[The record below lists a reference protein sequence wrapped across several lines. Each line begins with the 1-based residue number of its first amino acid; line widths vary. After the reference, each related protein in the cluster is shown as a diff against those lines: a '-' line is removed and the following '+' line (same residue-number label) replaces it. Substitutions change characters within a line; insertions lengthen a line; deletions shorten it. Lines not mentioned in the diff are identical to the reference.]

1 MNDNLINY
9 LNNKIENKNIIK
21 HMLAT
26 KACMEGIYDYLDSKG
41 TENLGKRE
49 YWSMAGLIHDG
60 DYTNDVPEV
69 RQGVQITADLIEAGI
84 SVPEEVAHTM
94 ASHNPATKVEP
105 ESLMDWAL
113 FTCDC
118 LTGLIV
124 ASALVHPDKK
134 LVSLETKSVL
144 KRFKEKSFAK
154 GTRREDIIK
163 CEDKLGINLEEYVNI
178 CLNSMQSIAK
188 ELGL

>member
-1 MNDNLINY
+1 MSDNLIGY
-9 LNNKIENKNIIK
+9 LNSKIENKNIIK

-26 KACMEGIYDYLDSKG
+26 KTCMEGIYDYLDSKG
-41 TENLGKRE
+41 IKNLGKKE
-49 YWSMAGLIHDG
+49 HWSMAGLMHDG
-60 DYTNDVPEV
+60 DYTNDVPEDK
-69 RQGVQITADLIEAGI
+69 QGVQITADLIEAGI
-84 SVPEEVAHTM
+84 SVPEEVAHSM

-113 FTCDC
+113 FTCDS

-124 ASALVHPDKK
+124 ASVLVHPEKK
-134 LVSLETKSVL
+134 LRSLETKNIL
-144 KRFKEKSFAK
+144 NRFKEKSFAK

-178 CLNSMQSIAK
+178 CLSSMQNIAE